1 MKRPFITANFAQ
13 TWDARIST
21 RNHTP
26 VDFSS
31 PTDKRCLFEIRASAD
46 AILCGS
52 RTIATD
58 DATLALP
65 QRSLRAQRIKAG
77 KPPCPLRVLVTNSGR
92 LNPDLKIFSETSAP
106 LLIFSTT
113 RMPARIRRALEEK
126 ADLHLTDKPSVDLHA
141 MLAHLHA
148 QRGVERLL
156 CEGGPTLLRSLLEA
170 DLVDQLHGGRNVLRL
185 HHTPDL
191 AAPGKGLRRD
201 RGRRPDSE
209 RHGLTLLF
217 DESDRLGGHLALGSR
232 C

>member
-77 KPPCPLRVLVTNSGR
+77 KPPCPLRVLITNSGR
-92 LNPDLKIFSETSAP
+92 LNPSLKIFSETSAP

-170 DLVDQLHGGRNVLRL
+170 DLVDQIHLTLCPLLFGGLEAPGITGPAASHLAQSRHWRLESMQVHGGECFLRY
-185 HHTPDL
+185 
-191 AAPGKGLRRD
+191 
-201 RGRRPDSE
+201 GRK
-209 RHGLTLLF
+209 
-217 DESDRLGGHLALGSR
+217 
-232 C
+232 